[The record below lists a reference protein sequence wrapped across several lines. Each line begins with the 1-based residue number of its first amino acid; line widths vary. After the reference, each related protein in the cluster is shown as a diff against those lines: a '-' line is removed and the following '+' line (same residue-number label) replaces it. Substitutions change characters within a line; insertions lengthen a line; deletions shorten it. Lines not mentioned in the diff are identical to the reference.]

1 MPPSALAL
9 PPTWLDIA
17 AVADLDAADVTRV
30 EVDGVGP
37 VALLRHEGVLH
48 ATSDACP
55 HAVASLA
62 QGFRDG
68 EWLICPTHFAEFHI
82 VTGETRNAPAGC
94 PRLRIFAAEE
104 RDGRVWIDTTAR
116 GD

>member
-1 MPPSALAL
+1 MPSNVLDISS
-9 PPTWLDIA
+9 TWLDIA

-30 EVDGVGP
+30 EVDGIGP
-37 VALLRHEGVLH
+37 IALMRENGVLH

-82 VTGETRNAPAGC
+82 VTGETRNAPPGC
-94 PRLRIFAAEE
+94 PTLRVYAVTE
-104 RDGRVWIDTTAR
+104 REGRVWLDASAR
-116 GD
+116 RD